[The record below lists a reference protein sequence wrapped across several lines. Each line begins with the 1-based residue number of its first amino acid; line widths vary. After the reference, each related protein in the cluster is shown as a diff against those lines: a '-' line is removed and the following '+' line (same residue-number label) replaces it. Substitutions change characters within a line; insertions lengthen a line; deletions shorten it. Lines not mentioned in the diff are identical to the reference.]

1 MQLNKNKYFRD
12 ILEEE
17 NAAKVKES
25 VKIKEKGLLTEKEKT
40 EAFQPIIVQNVTY
53 IDKKSC
59 AESFVDV
66 KKLYQK
72 GRMKK

>member
-1 MQLNKNKYFRD
+1 MCERERNLCQ
-12 ILEEE
+12 
-17 NAAKVKES
+17 
-25 VKIKEKGLLTEKEKT
+25 
-40 EAFQPIIVQNVTY
+40 